1 MRVLLLRETS
11 ELSSNQKNKHIMNP
25 KHLIKTLFLLSIM
38 TLIMLGCEKEEERVW
53 GEVTTYFT
61 IHDADNLTAPATVR
75 FINGSKNAESYH
87 WTFSG
92 GRIVSGGVVT
102 EDSTTTAIQPEGVF
116 YPIPGEFSATLKITA
131 EGKETTHT
139 KQFTVIKP
147 QPVIK
152 HEPTGIV
159 YDDIVTFWVEYFE
172 YPQYADQVTYNWD
185 FGNGE
190 TSTEAMP
197 QTSFNPPGNYN
208 VTVELFDGVE
218 TLTSSILINVQ
229 AEIAKTL
236 FITNAINQRLYKKM
250 LYTGAVAP
258 EEQLPI
264 DVGINPLSV
273 SVFQERIIISVA
285 GENIRFS
292 AVGTPPDGYIFT
304 TNLSGGNRY
313 VITAPSLLEKTY
325 IDDPFVSTVDQNG
338 FVYWLDRFQGVR
350 RIHYSEVNGEYPAPY
365 VWNVAS
371 VMAELL
377 GVASTFGWT
386 DGTVRIVNNEIWY
399 SKHGTGQGLYRFSLA
414 GQYIAKF
421 DNLYS
426 FKIRTFEVDTEN
438 QKIYFAINNASG
450 GLSPGLYVCEI
461 DGSNIQLIDD
471 LAGFSMQG
479 GEAERTYVTSIVVD
493 AEGGYIYYPF
503 RHQDDVGGGDG
514 EIIGDGS
521 QSGVKR
527 YKIDGSV
534 APEFFVTGI
543 IPYGIGID
551 HVKR

>member
-1 MRVLLLRETS
+1 
-11 ELSSNQKNKHIMNP
+11 MNP
-25 KHLIKTLFLLSIM
+25 KHFAQTLLAVAFIAFLV
-38 TLIMLGCEKEEERVW
+38 TGCEKEEERVW
-53 GEVTTYFT
+53 GQVTTLFT
-61 IHDADNLTAPATVR
+61 IQDADNLTAPATVR
-75 FINGSKNAESYH
+75 FVNRSKNAEAYL
-87 WTFSG
+87 WTFPG

-102 EDSTTTAIQPEGVF
+102 EDSTTTAIQPEGVY
-116 YPIPGEFSATLKITA
+116 YPWPGEYSATLIISA
-131 EGKETTHT
+131 EGKETNHT
-139 KQFTVIKP
+139 KQFAVIKP
-147 QPVIK
+147 QPIIR

-159 YDDIVTFWVEYFE
+159 YDDIVTFWVEYFQ

-197 QTSFNPPGNYN
+197 QTSFNPPGNYT

-218 TLTSSILINVQ
+218 TLISSKLINVQ

-264 DVGINPLSV
+264 DVGLHPLSV
-273 SVFQERIIISVA
+273 SVFQERLIISVA
-285 GENIRFS
+285 GDHIRFS

-304 TNLSGGNRY
+304 TNLAGGNRY
-313 VITAPSLLEKTY
+313 VITAPSLLEHTY

-338 FVYWLDRFQGVR
+338 FVYWLDRYKGVR
-350 RIHYSEVNGEYPAPY
+350 RIHYSEVNGEYPMPY

-371 VMAELL
+371 VMAEIL
-377 GVASTFGWT
+377 GESSTFGWT
-386 DGTVRIVNNEIWY
+386 DGTVRVVNNEIWY
-399 SKHGTGQGLYRFSLA
+399 SKHGTGKGLYRFTLA

-421 DNLYS
+421 DNLYNY
-426 FKIRTFEVDTEN
+426 KIRTFEADTEN
-438 QKIYFAINNASG
+438 QKIYLAINAAGG
-450 GLSPGLYVCEI
+450 GLDPGLYVCNI
-461 DGSNIQLIDD
+461 DGTNIQLIDD

-503 RHQDDVGGGDG
+503 RHQEDVNTAG
-514 EIIGDGS
+514 EIVGDGS
-521 QSGVKR
+521 MSGIKR
-527 YKIDGSV
+527 YKIDGSED
-534 APEFFVTGI
+534 PEFFVTGI